1 MYIRKITDYSY
12 DELTQIGIQEDYV
25 NLCAIGMDNGYKY
38 IISSAAHEDYLNDAN
53 SVLRKIEEDLLKTIT
68 ELETNLINGNQ
79 VGEYVGTSNC
89 GHFLSL
95 KLSFVSYNKQIS
107 FLPVI
112 TNIGTS
118 MHTMLGAG
126 ATSSD
131 ASALWVRDCYYQFLK
146 SYFTSCLGMPESVLA
161 EIENQYDP
169 SSFDNVVNCIS
180 QISDWY
186 ENEFGALFVN
196 SDETISAIE
205 CIKTILKKVYESYSK
220 DDRLSVVISPMYYG
234 NKDEFSGSG
243 FIELRPELWDFKSDL
258 NEIKYDCVGT
268 FSQRSEQVLQ
278 NAYKKNTTNIF
289 EDGPI
294 VFDSTSPVSYE
305 KFANQELYIA
315 CRTIYDFTCHR
326 LSLSESSTPS
336 NIEYLKLFYTVESGR
351 VYIDKYEIITNEQ
364 VIDIP
369 TYEKKNIVK
378 AQVVVQENNF
388 INTEKPVF
396 DDVVVTK
403 TPFEE
408 YFMLHSIEE
417 LSKSLS
423 TLLSAVIEEKGITIL
438 KNEKQFL
445 NVLNDISKGDNL
457 QRSIL
462 EIIVDANVQQYVV
475 SLFESENNHV
485 DIIIEELFNR
495 IQNKLFNVEAS
506 KALTNAI
513 RVVVEN
519 ELNKSNTAVTY
530 TLEPEHPEVS
540 EESDDDDGFNP
551 EDIDF

>member
-1 MYIRKITDYSY
+1 M
-12 DELTQIGIQEDYV
+12 
-25 NLCAIGMDNGYKY
+25 
-38 IISSAAHEDYLNDAN
+38 
-53 SVLRKIEEDLLKTIT
+53 
-68 ELETNLINGNQ
+68 
-79 VGEYVGTSNC
+79 
-89 GHFLSL
+89 
-95 KLSFVSYNKQIS
+95 
-107 FLPVI
+107 
-112 TNIGTS
+112 
-118 MHTMLGAG
+118 
-126 ATSSD
+126 
-131 ASALWVRDCYYQFLK
+131 
-146 SYFTSCLGMPESVLA
+146 
-161 EIENQYDP
+161 
-169 SSFDNVVNCIS
+169 
-180 QISDWY
+180 
-186 ENEFGALFVN
+186 
-196 SDETISAIE
+196 
-205 CIKTILKKVYESYSK
+205 
-220 DDRLSVVISPMYYG
+220 
-234 NKDEFSGSG
+234 
-243 FIELRPELWDFKSDL
+243 
-258 NEIKYDCVGT
+258 
-268 FSQRSEQVLQ
+268 
-278 NAYKKNTTNIF
+278 
-289 EDGPI
+289 
-294 VFDSTSPVSYE
+294 
-305 KFANQELYIA
+305 
-315 CRTIYDFTCHR
+315 
-326 LSLSESSTPS
+326 
-336 NIEYLKLFYTVESGR
+336 
-351 VYIDKYEIITNEQ
+351 
-364 VIDIP
+364 
-369 TYEKKNIVK
+369 
-378 AQVVVQENNF
+378 
-388 INTEKPVF
+388 F

-438 KNEKQFL
+438 KNEKQFH